1 MDRVWGFVKTKTLGT
16 TPSSGCPHNSL
27 KRIECPKENLS
38 DEEVD
43 GGWILLEDES
53 SEALISHSVVFVP
66 TLEHAES
73 FNRLKSSSNHSD
85 QVISSVNEG
94 LSSTSKVAETV
105 SLRPPESISEEI
117 AAPIAAPSLENL
129 SSNTELQATLSEVN
143 DEGNHRERERFVSS
157 SSSSSLSIEEDFSRL
172 AVSNT
177 SVSSLRRLEE
187 AALGMIVDKKTFSKK
202 SLLKEI
208 KRRKRMVLHSS
219 TGRNQNEKAMFH
231 LRNYKCHVREHGRKI
246 SRPKK
251 SSAIKRKTPC

>member
-16 TPSSGCPHNSL
+16 TPSFECLHNSL

-73 FNRLKSSSNHSD
+73 FNRLKSSSNQSD
-85 QVISSVNEG
+85 QVISSVNEE
-94 LSSTSKVAETV
+94 LSSKVAETV
-105 SLRPPESISEEI
+105 SLWLPEPISEEI
-117 AAPIAAPSLENL
+117 AAPVVAPSLDNL

-143 DEGNHRERERFVSS
+143 NEGNHRERERFVSS
-157 SSSSSLSIEEDFSRL
+157 SSSLSIEEDFSRL
-172 AVSNT
+172 NVSNT
-177 SVSSLRRLEE
+177 SVSSLRRLEG

-202 SLLKEI
+202 SLLREI
-208 KRRKRMVLHSS
+208 KRRERMVLHSS
-219 TGRNQNEKAMFH
+219 TGRNQNEKAMFY
-231 LRNYKCHVREHGRKI
+231 LRNYKFHVREHGRKI